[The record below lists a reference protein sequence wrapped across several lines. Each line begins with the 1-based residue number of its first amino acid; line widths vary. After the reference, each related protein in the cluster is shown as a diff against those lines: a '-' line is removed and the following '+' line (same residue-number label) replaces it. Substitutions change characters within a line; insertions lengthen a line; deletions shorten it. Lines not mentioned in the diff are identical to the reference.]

1 MPTHSQSQIHE
12 QVELERD
19 QIRQGLKRLKDNTI
33 KLENQ
38 SYASATIYGIASID
52 TLLPLLVD
60 KITDTTERIHSRHN
74 GVAFQHIHQFLSN
87 LEPLAAAAIAC
98 KLTIDK
104 VFSFKDGSN
113 QATNVIESIGQA
125 IEDECRMRH
134 YEKEAP
140 GLLNTLKKN
149 YWHKSIGTKQKL
161 TVIRTLMN
169 RYNVKKWEP
178 WSTSV
183 RVKLGAWLLDCIM
196 ESSGWFEKMP
206 IREGRKTIT
215 YVLPTAAFLDIKDAV
230 MT

>member
-87 LEPLAAAAIAC
+87 
-98 KLTIDK
+98 
-104 VFSFKDGSN
+104 
-113 QATNVIESIGQA
+113 
-125 IEDECRMRH
+125 
-134 YEKEAP
+134 
-140 GLLNTLKKN
+140 
-149 YWHKSIGTKQKL
+149 
-161 TVIRTLMN
+161 
-169 RYNVKKWEP
+169 
-178 WSTSV
+178 
-183 RVKLGAWLLDCIM
+183 
-196 ESSGWFEKMP
+196 
-206 IREGRKTIT
+206 
-215 YVLPTAAFLDIKDAV
+215 
-230 MT
+230 

>member
-38 SYASATIYGIASID
+38 SYASASIYGIASID
-52 TLLPLLVD
+52 TLLPLLVN
-60 KITDTTERIHSRHN
+60 KITDTTERIYSRHN

-149 YWHKSIGTKQKL
+149 
-161 TVIRTLMN
+161 
-169 RYNVKKWEP
+169 
-178 WSTSV
+178 
-183 RVKLGAWLLDCIM
+183 
-196 ESSGWFEKMP
+196 
-206 IREGRKTIT
+206 
-215 YVLPTAAFLDIKDAV
+215 
-230 MT
+230 